1 MTARSKNLT
10 PRSIPLTPDAA
21 WPLLLY
27 SVRYAVGRRSTAPS
41 TTVDLVRRYW
51 RLLLPEQVAQIVR
64 EIREEKY
71 LGDSCDVATW
81 TELCEWL
88 ERQTVPTRHQW
99 RGAVRRRRCVVCGL
113 QERYRTGPQGG
124 EQAYWRLTDGTE
136 VRTMP
141 RCGR

>member
-1 MTARSKNLT
+1 MT
-10 PRSIPLTPDAA
+10 PRSLPLTPDAA
-21 WPLLLY
+21 WPLLLH

-41 TTVDLVRRYW
+41 TTADLVRRYW
-51 RLLLPEQVAQIVR
+51 RLLTREQVAQIVR

-99 RGAVRRRRCVVCGL
+99 RGAVRRRRCAVCGL
-113 QERYRTGPQGG
+113 RECYRTGPQGG
-124 EQAYWRLTDGTE
+124 AQSYWRLVDGTE
-136 VRTMP
+136 VRVMP
-141 RCGR
+141 GCGR